1 MQASRGKLI
10 FDDRC
15 GFCQKAVGLL
25 RNLDWFG
32 TIEFIPLGQA
42 GGLMSQHSISA
53 EATDAAMHYISP
65 LGQVTAG
72 AEAFHAFGKRIPVLL
87 PLTILLHLPFVL
99 HLAKRVYQ
107 QVANNRQ
114 RLSRVL
120 RCDSGR
126 CSAHRDR

>member
-1 MQASRGKLI
+1 MYASRGKLI

-15 GFCQKAVGLL
+15 GFCQKAVRLL
-25 RNLDWFG
+25 RKLDWFG
-32 TIEFIPLGQA
+32 TIEFIPLSQA
-42 GGLMSQHSISA
+42 DGLLSQHSISA
-53 EATDAAMHYISP
+53 EAMDAAMHHISP

-87 PLTILLHLPFVL
+87 PLAILLHLPFAL
-99 HLAKRVYQ
+99 LLAKLVYQ
-107 QVANNRQ
+107 QVANNRH

-120 RCDSGR
+120 RCDSAR